1 MRDGI
6 TDVGMDTHKKSIS
19 VAMFLPEEEKA
30 TEWHVANETK
40 AIRRMVKKVM
50 RQASGKA
57 RFCYEAGPCGYAL
70 QRQIR
75 ELGGECIVIAPS
87 LTPLKPGDRIKTD
100 RRDAWK
106 LGELMRAGL
115 LTEVHPPTPEEEGV
129 RDLCRCREAAKKDLL
144 RSRHRLSKMLLRR
157 GITWRGGKSSWG
169 VGHRR
174 WLRSISFDQE
184 GERAAFEDYLL
195 AIEQLEERV
204 RTLDARLEAV
214 AQEDPYR
221 EPVGWLRCYRGIDT
235 VTAMTV
241 VSELHDFRR
250 FRSPR
255 ELMSYLGLV
264 PSEDSS
270 GEGKRRGSITKA
282 GNSHVRRVLIEAA
295 WHYRHPPRV
304 GVALRKRREGQP
316 ERVIALADKA
326 AQRLY
331 RRSCRLS
338 ARGKPVCKVVT
349 AVARELVGF
358 IWGTLYPKAEE
369 VA

>member
-1 MRDGI
+1 MKWVEVPFPQMEPALVRKHIDAF
-6 TDVGMDTHKKSIS
+6 
-19 VAMFLPEEEKA
+19 VAVEPFVTVPS
-30 TEWHVANETK
+30 
-40 AIRRMVKKVM
+40 KVNK
-50 RQASGKA
+50 RT
-57 RFCYEAGPCGYAL
+57 RVLGYP
-70 QRQIR
+70 
-75 ELGGECIVIAPS
+75 LGGIAPRLLIAS
-87 LTPLKPGDRIKTD
+87 YFSSE
-100 RRDAWK
+100 AWIDK
-106 LGELMRAGL
+106 NV
-115 LTEVHPPTPEEEGV
+115 EVV
-129 RDLCRCREAAKKDLL
+129 
-144 RSRHRLSKMLLRR
+144 
-157 GITWRGGKSSWG
+157 
-169 VGHRR
+169 
-174 WLRSISFDQE
+174 Q
-184 GERAAFEDYLL
+184 AFIGAL
-195 AIEQLEERV
+195 
-204 RTLDARLEAV
+204 
-214 AQEDPYR
+214 
-221 EPVGWLRCYRGIDT
+221 YRGIDT

-282 GNSHVRRVLIEAA
+282 GNSHVRRVLIETA